1 MPDNDAKQPAIAP
14 SNATVAKIPGVK
26 MSVAVGKEVVV
37 RVPNVQQ
44 SYRGRVVGFDPYEYI
59 IVSVRLPSKI
69 RRELASGGQ
78 IVLKYIH
85 KGTVYGF
92 RAHVLDA
99 ILTPAPLIFIEYPSV
114 IEKIELR
121 REARSEVNID
131 AELHTNTAVHECLV
145 VNLSTTGCK
154 ISARAV
160 AKDPITATRVD
171 DTMVVA
177 FSLGPEEALKL
188 PLAVRNIKRE
198 RGILTLG
205 TMFLD
210 LNSEEEDAIS
220 KHLEKVK
227 RLTR

>member
-1 MPDNDAKQPAIAP
+1 MSNNDVKQPAIAP
-14 SNATVAKIPGVK
+14 SNATVSKIPGIK

-37 RVPNVQQ
+37 RVPDVPH

-69 RRELASGGQ
+69 RRELAGGGQ
-78 IVLKYIH
+78 VVLKYIH

-92 RAHVLDA
+92 RAHTLDA
-99 ILTPAPLIFIEYPSV
+99 IRTPAPLVFIEYPGV

-121 REARSEVNID
+121 RETRREVNID
-131 AELHTNTAVHECLV
+131 GELHADNAAHECLV

-154 ISARAV
+154 ISARAT
-160 AKDPITATRVD
+160 AKDPLTATRVD
-171 DTMVVA
+171 DTMVVS
-177 FSLGPEEALKL
+177 FNLGAEGVLKL

-210 LNSEEEDAIS
+210 LNSKEEEAIG